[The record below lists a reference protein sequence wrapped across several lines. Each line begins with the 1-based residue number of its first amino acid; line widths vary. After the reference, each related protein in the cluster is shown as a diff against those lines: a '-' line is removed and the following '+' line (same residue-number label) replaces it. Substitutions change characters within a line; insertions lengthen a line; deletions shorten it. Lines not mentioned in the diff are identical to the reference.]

1 MAKESMKARE
11 VRRAKLVARYA
22 EKRAALKQIVRT
34 GDPAEAY
41 EAAQKL
47 QALPKN
53 ANPIRL
59 HNRCKLTGRPK
70 GYIRQFGISRIQF
83 REMASKVVL
92 INLIYFYMTDPI
104 ADYLTRLRN
113 AIQAKHRVVEV
124 PASNLKKEITKIL
137 FEKGYILNYKFVEDG
152 PQGTIKV
159 ALKYDPVNKVNAI
172 KKLER
177 ISSPGMRKYTGYK
190 DMPRVINGLGI
201 AIISTSKGVMTNKE
215 AAELKIGGEVLCYVY

>member
-1 MAKESMKARE
+1 
-11 VRRAKLVARYA
+11 
-22 EKRAALKQIVRT
+22 
-34 GDPAEAY
+34 
-41 EAAQKL
+41 
-47 QALPKN
+47 
-53 ANPIRL
+53 
-59 HNRCKLTGRPK
+59 
-70 GYIRQFGISRIQF
+70 
-83 REMASKVVL
+83 
-92 INLIYFYMTDPI
+92 MTDPI

-113 AIQAKHRVVEV
+113 AIGAKHRVVEV

-159 ALKYDPVNKVNAI
+159 ALKYDSVNKVNAI

-177 ISSPGMRKYTGYK
+177 VSSPGMRKYTGYK

-215 AAELKIGGEVLCYVY
+215 HLRSCSNSSCPSGVRSASCNAFFFSLPVWI